1 MESSDHLNAMGLHFQ
16 NDEAIKNLTADN
28 AMYDRIHTM
37 ISGFVEDS
45 TIESCGIRTLKKQFS
60 DYMLIIDAIK
70 NVNNNDITAYQNVNG
85 IIGDEYLDGIAV
97 PTREQHR
104 DYKRKAEDNADHY
117 WSLYHQ
123 SYSSLTGPSEYL
135 KDIAQSYDREAA
147 RHQAIIDECT
157 RIIDKFDTIE
167 ISTKSLLT
175 VGIQHRQQIAK
186 AIEIFGKVFQADK
199 YDPCLTPYRGGTY
212 MDPADL
218 SDTRSALEDLG
229 VTEEQIANMMEKGF
243 TEEDILRFVEKC
255 NTDYDVDRTFLDALM
270 NKDYDAAFQVYPE
283 DLSEDMFDIIAEY
296 AVRLM
301 LYDENNCY
309 IGSAEDEAELLDFMN
324 AVWSARGDCLVG
336 DDQND
341 TLNET
346 ERKYYMEKIC
356 ERLTVKSEALTFMLS
371 LIDKDDAG
379 FDDMRRKFHSTKMA
393 MCIWVTQYD
402 IVDRAVL
409 NNDLDHPISE
419 LIIDDGSNGKI
430 SFKLTHYDRDTDD
443 YKTEKIKVYDISNG
457 TEFEAVREEKDLKS
471 KKINYLNTL
480 KKKDFKTALLDATGQ
495 GISSLFEDYVD
506 IQTTLELSDVKY
518 RGFKAGYAFS
528 SSVISDCFM
537 SDKKSKKAKE
547 EYDEEAAINRS
558 LWIGGGTYYEIDN
571 SDDAIAQNTC
581 AWDNEICIPEYGLYD
596 PGAYRAIQDTFTY
609 GINPEYFDNV
619 QFDPEQICEEI
630 CTDPEG
636 KYEQSRTEKVLTQ
649 IILLGLDDVNNPFAG
664 HKILRHLNAETL
676 LSNMDMETF
685 NNCTNDIEDAA
696 RMDRGTIKA
705 ALQRQAKSYGY

>member
-1 MESSDHLNAMGLHFQ
+1 MERTDFLYAEQLRERHKA
-16 NDEAIKNLTADN
+16 AIQNLTAENTKYGRIKAAVLQFAEDPSIDSFGIKWIKRQLEDYVLVIN
-28 AMYDRIHTM
+28 AIQHANTDDIFAY
-37 ISGFVEDS
+37 VLANQ
-45 TIESCGIRTLKKQFS
+45 TIGHETL
-60 DYMLIIDAIK
+60 
-70 NVNNNDITAYQNVNG
+70 NG
-85 IIGDEYLDGIAV
+85 HV
-97 PTREQHR
+97 VTVREQHIEL
-104 DYKRKAEDNADHY
+104 KRYSDAMASFY
-117 WSLYHQ
+117 YRLYRISCQ
-123 SYSSLTGPSEYL
+123 SPFGGSGYL
-135 KDIAQSYDREAA
+135 KDIADDYRDESAA
-147 RHQAIIDECT
+147 HQRVIDECT
-157 RIIDKFDTIE
+157 RII
-167 ISTKSLLT
+167 L
-175 VGIQHRQQIAK
+175 
-186 AIEIFGKVFQADK
+186 K
-199 YDPCLTPYRGGTY
+199 YDFIELTTKNLLVSSAQNRQLIADALDTMGKAFKGGEYDPYLSQYWRDALKHLGRSSRCLQK
-212 MDPADL
+212 L
-218 SDTRSALEDLG
+218 HDLG
-229 VTEEQIANMMEKGF
+229 VTDEQIANMEEKGF
-243 TEEDILRFVEKC
+243 SVEEILKYVEAC
-255 NTDYDVDRTFLDALM
+255 NTDYDVDRTFLDAMM

-283 DLSEDMFDIIAEY
+283 DLSEEMFDFLAEY

-301 LYDENNCY
+301 PYDENNIY
-309 IGSAEDEAELLDFMN
+309 LGSAEDKAELSCFIN
-324 AVWSARGDCLVG
+324 ALWSARGDCLVG

-371 LIDKDDAG
+371 LMDKDDAG

-419 LIIDDGSNGKI
+419 LKIDDGSNGKI

-495 GISSLFEDYVD
+495 GLSSLFEDYVD

-696 RMDRGTIKA
+696 GMDRGTIKA
-705 ALQRQAKSYGY
+705 ALQSQAKSYGY